1 METKNKIT
9 PEIIDRLNWYSNG
22 DGEEFE
28 LWMDKKT
35 NIVYRIPIE
44 IVRDFDNAEEN

>member
-1 METKNKIT
+1 MKIT
-9 PEIIDRLNWYSNG
+9 KEIIERLNWYADG

-35 NIVYRIPIE
+35 NIVYRVPIQ
-44 IVRDFDNAEEN
+44 IIRDFDNAEEN